1 MQAIVDRLIDVSETG
16 TLQRRGDAGDG
27 VHRLTPS
34 PTRVFNQVDAL
45 RYVTAPN
52 APAYRAI
59 MQVFADAMAHYV
71 IELRPWEV
79 LRSLADA
86 GYDSSITDA
95 DQLEVDYLDQLVTWG
110 NLAFNRDPAGV
121 ARLEDYY
128 RKKRVYRLTDVG
140 EAAHRAVA
148 EVEATVGRSGS
159 LQTNMLVKIRD
170 GLDALARTAAHADA
184 EQLLR
189 LLHDVYSAFDT
200 LTHEA
205 NRFMTDLG
213 RITSAD
219 RDESTDERFAA
230 FKHAVLAYI
239 SRFVEQ
245 LRRLRDQIVTSLDRV
260 AGLRIGNSHGIDAVI
275 EVASTSDDLPDFEG
289 DGRARLRWAAEQ
301 RAKWNGITGWFAG
314 TGDQPT
320 VERLADFAVGA
331 VLTLTRTL
339 GRLNDRRG
347 RPVDRAADLLTLAR
361 WFAACPT
368 DDDAHAL
375 WHVAFGLGSARH
387 VHLAEE
393 DPELTSTRTS
403 WWDATPVEVPT
414 RLRTSGTVA
423 RPGPTPR
430 AADYTAQRR
439 WLAAR
444 ARRERAQTEAALVR
458 FADRDTRLST
468 LERLDD
474 DELVMLLDL
483 LDTALASPRGRDG
496 ARRCRTSD
504 GRLEIILHAPRD
516 EATCALRM
524 PSGRLR
530 CPDYLVTVVDL
541 ARTAAQRDSA

>member
-1 MQAIVDRLIDVSETG
+1 MTEPTTSQQLHDARGRAHGPTTG
-16 TLQRRGDAGDG
+16 P
-27 VHRLTPS
+27 TP
-34 PTRVFNQVDAL
+34 VLGQVDAL

-52 APAYRAI
+52 APTYRAI
-59 MQVFADAMAHYV
+59 MQVFSDAMARYA
-71 IELRPWEV
+71 IELRPAEV
-79 LRSLADA
+79 LRGLGDA
-86 GYDSSITDA
+86 GYDSGIADP
-95 DQLEVDYLDQLVTWG
+95 DQLEEDYLDQLVGWG

-128 RKKRVYRLTDVG
+128 RKQRVYRLTEVG

-170 GLDALARTAAHADA
+170 GLDALARTAADADP

-219 RDESTDERFAA
+219 RDESTDERFTS

-239 SRFVEQ
+239 GRFIEQ
-245 LRRLRDQIVTSLDRV
+245 LRRLRDQIVTSLNRV
-260 AGLRIGNSHGIDAVI
+260 AALRIGDARGIDAVI
-275 EVASTSDDLPDFEG
+275 EVAAASEDLPDFEG
-289 DGRARLRWAAEQ
+289 DGRARLRWAADQ
-301 RAKWNGITGWFAG
+301 RAKWDGITGWFAG
-314 TGDQPT
+314 SGDQPT
-320 VERLADFAVGA
+320 VERLADFAVSA
-331 VLTLTRTL
+331 VLSLTRTL

-347 RPVDRAADLLTLAR
+347 RPVDRAADLLTVAR
-361 WFAACPT
+361 WFEDCPT
-368 DDDAHAL
+368 DADAHAL

-387 VHLAEE
+387 VHLAEA
-393 DPELTSTRTS
+393 DPELTSTRAS
-403 WWDATPVEVPT
+403 WWDATPVEIPT
-414 RLRTSGTVA
+414 RLRTSGSVA

-444 ARRERAQTEAALVR
+444 ARRERAQVEAALAR

-468 LERLDD
+468 LDKLDD
-474 DELVMLLDL
+474 DELAMLLEL
-483 LDTALASPRGRDG
+483 LDAALVAPRGHDG
-496 ARRCRTSD
+496 RRRCRTGD
-504 GRLEIILHAPRD
+504 GRLEIVLRPPD
-516 EATCALRM
+516 DGATATLRM
-524 PSGRLR
+524 PSGQLR
-530 CPDYLVTVVDL
+530 CPDYLVTVADL
-541 ARTAAQRDSA
+541 ARPATQRDSA